1 MILRTPSQLFK
12 CLDEEQIEDLK
23 SRQHPFYLENVELL
37 ARLKEGIDEEEE
49 ANTRFTIFE
58 DMVEGY
64 LYLNKGNYQVNFIS
78 ATGHDMQNI
87 FEVSTEDA
95 SETFR
100 TPQASEWVTLLNQ
113 IAEVE

>member
-78 ATGHDMQNI
+78 ATGHDM
-87 FEVSTEDA
+87 
-95 SETFR
+95 
-100 TPQASEWVTLLNQ
+100 
-113 IAEVE
+113 

>member
-1 MILRTPSQLFK
+1 M
-12 CLDEEQIEDLK
+12 DLLT
-23 SRQHPFYLENVELL
+23 RL
-37 ARLKEGIDEEEE
+37 AEGIDEEEE

-64 LYLNKGNYQVNFIS
+64 LYLNKGNYQVNFIN
-78 ATGHDMQNI
+78 ATGHDKQNI

-113 IAEVE
+113 IAEVEWLFRQY